1 MFTIS
6 DFVDAP
12 PLKDTHNSW
21 TVGSLHKSFF
31 IEEKNSM
38 DTSNCEDNIY
48 IFLTQAELKYMFNNI
63 IIHVDYYD
71 FFFWVK

>member
-1 MFTIS
+1 
-6 DFVDAP
+6 
-12 PLKDTHNSW
+12 
-21 TVGSLHKSFF
+21 
-31 IEEKNSM
+31 M
-38 DTSNCEDNIY
+38 DTSNCEDNIYIY